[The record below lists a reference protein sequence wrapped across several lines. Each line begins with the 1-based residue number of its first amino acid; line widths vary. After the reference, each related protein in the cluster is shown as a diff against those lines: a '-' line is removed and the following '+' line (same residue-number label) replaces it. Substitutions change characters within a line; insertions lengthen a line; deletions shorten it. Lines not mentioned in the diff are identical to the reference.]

1 TAALHGLDHSFALA
15 FSHPLQ
21 HLGVWRPYRDDH
33 AATLG
38 ELLDQAFGKLGSS
51 GGDKDRV
58 VGCVFRPAATAVS
71 HIYGHVS
78 HASAGKGWSGVLGEG
93 SVSFD
98 GVHFAGEQGE

>member
-1 TAALHGLDHSFALA
+1 MVARDAGVSESVPFRPDERNETAALHGLDHSFALA

-78 HASAGKGWSGVLGEG
+78 QA
-93 SVSFD
+93 
-98 GVHFAGEQGE
+98 